1 MSQESR
7 GRRLAKLWLQKFRDL
22 LQACERAGV
31 RVDLRLVAAAAG
43 VGRELDGRRQR
54 AAQRRARRRRL
65 LQAPPLGVVVDHAGE
80 VQRLAPLPHHS
91 APAFLLLLDDDD
103 DEIAFFPPP
112 PPRNGTMARDE
123 NDAAIPSRGRR
134 CSRRAARDSRLAHV
148 PISAATACAMLIPI
162 AAAASSSPPRALASA
177 PRP

>member
-1 MSQESR
+1 MAHECTS
-7 GRRLAKLWLQKFRDL
+7 
-22 LQACERAGV
+22 
-31 RVDLRLVAAAAG
+31 AAAAG

-65 LQAPPLGVVVDHAGE
+65 LQAPPLGVVITPEKSSGWHRSPISISFLHTPSSA
-80 VQRLAPLPHHS
+80 RKLSS
-91 APAFLLLLDDDD
+91 APAFLLLLDD
-103 DEIAFFPPP
+103 EIAFFPPPP

-162 AAAASSSPPRALASA
+162 AAAAASSSSPPRALASSS
-177 PRP
+177 RP